1 MRRVAAIGLAILV
14 AACASGPRLDSA
26 PSEAQALQH
35 LESIIAFVQ
44 AGDVSRICDYGGPTC
59 SMSIDRLDP
68 QAVPHGRPT
77 IMSIRTIPP
86 IDHGD
91 GTWSNGLVLIELCGI
106 DGLGKTYQ
114 SGMQVYWNRGR
125 IVATEPAYWLGI
137 GFATDPV
144 VGAPTGPPEACR
156 VG

>member
-1 MRRVAAIGLAILV
+1 MIGLAALV
-14 AACASGPRLDSA
+14 LACGRAPGPGRDRA

-35 LESIIAFVQ
+35 LESIIALVQ
-44 AGDVSRICDYGGPTC
+44 TGDVSRICDYGGPTC
-59 SMSIDRLDP
+59 AMSIDRLDP

-77 IMSIRTIPP
+77 IMSIRTIEPV
-86 IDHGD
+86 DHGD

-106 DGLGKTYQ
+106 DGLGKPYQ
-114 SGMQVYWNRGR
+114 AGMQVYWDRGR

-144 VGAPTGPPEACR
+144 VGPPTDEPGACR